1 MRVVFMGTPK
11 FVIPVLDSLAQA
23 TEVEL
28 IGVYTPPDRPRG
40 RGRSPEMPPVKEHA
54 LTLGLPVFLIF
65 MIWLPLRGLSALV
78 RRGRE
83 LPAPRE
89 SHFRNPRPL

>member
-1 MRVVFMGTPK
+1 MYENLRLFGEASE
-11 FVIPVLDSLAQA
+11 FS
-23 TEVEL
+23 EL
-28 IGVYTPPDRPRG
+28 FR
-40 RGRSPEMPPVKEHA
+40 
-54 LTLGLPVFLIF
+54 TLGLPIFLIF
-65 MIWLPLRGLSALV
+65 MIWLPLRGLSVLV